1 MIAAPR
7 QITIPSIPLV
17 NPSRERLAMSCLS
30 ISNPFRQIVAVA
42 IAFASIAISSAS
54 AADEFFFKD
63 GDRVM
68 FLGDSITEQYQ
79 YSNDIETYL
88 TTRFPKWRLQ
98 FLNAGIS
105 GDTATG
111 GAGRFKQHVL
121 DEK

>member
-1 MIAAPR
+1 
-7 QITIPSIPLV
+7 
-17 NPSRERLAMSCLS
+17 MSCLS
-30 ISNPFRQIVAVA
+30 FAHFRQVVAFALA
-42 IAFASIAISSAS
+42 IASVAISSAS
-54 AADEFFFKD
+54 AADEFLFKD

-79 YSNDIETYL
+79 YSSDIETYL

-111 GAGRFKQHVL
+111 GATDSSSTCSTKSRRCSRSTSA
-121 DEK
+121 